1 MESPIEVGH
10 QTAQWHKLVTD
21 AEYSA
26 GTQLNEELESYLV
39 FLLMRFTSRP
49 DIAASILA
57 LEFLEGSQHSGAIR
71 QNSLRDVGDKCLLY
85 SGLFPM
91 RARRRRV
98 RISYFVDLGRSAYH
112 SLAEDT
118 HASLAGL
125 FAQLAEGF
133 VSVMDVMHAM
143 RRLDTNELVLD
154 PLAAHELWTDTGSK
168 QAQAVLSH
176 HVHSPLPV
184 QIRNKTQH

>member
-21 AEYSA
+21 AEHSA

-49 DIAASILA
+49 DMAASILA
-57 LEFLEGSQHSGAIR
+57 LEYLEGSNQSGATR

-98 RISYFVDLGRSAYH
+98 RISYFVDLGRGAYH
-112 SLAEDT
+112 SLAGDAHT
-118 HASLAGL
+118 TLSGL

-143 RRLDTNELVLD
+143 RSLNQNTALLD
-154 PLAAHELWTDTGSK
+154 PMAAYELWAETG
-168 QAQAVLSH
+168 AQQSRLC
-176 HVHSPLPV
+176 
-184 QIRNKTQH
+184 ITTNQHFFTARTLAEKKH